1 MLNLDM
7 RRVISLLKE
16 IDYMEGYAVHEQS
29 LPELSRL
36 KASNLLE
43 KLLRDGLLH
52 VIDFSSEDILLSRY
66 ALCRPIQE
74 ITLYDILRVTGGTLQ
89 LSLDDTKKIDGEYGS
104 ADRRL
109 RVLESMIYRF
119 LSEIYIPEVTFS
131 KELKEE
137 VNIEKE
143 MIE

>member
-16 IDYMEGYAVHEQS
+16 IDYMKGYAVREQS

-36 KASNLLE
+36 KASKLLE
-43 KLLRDGLLH
+43 QLLRDGLLH
-52 VIDFSSEDILLSRY
+52 VIDSSSEDPLLFRY

-74 ITLYDILRVTGGTLQ
+74 ITLYDILRVTGGALQ
-89 LSLDDTKKIDGEYGS
+89 LSLNDAKKIDGEYGF

-119 LSEIYIPEVTFS
+119 LSEIYILEVTFS
-131 KELKEE
+131 RESEGG